1 MSRQPTQT
9 ASKRSNPSHLFGASK
24 GKNSRRG
31 MTSAD
36 IASDIAAFKK
46 SGGRIE
52 VLDNTPLRSHQ
63 PTTFRSRATMQRNAR
78 GKTATKS
85 ARRG

>member
-1 MSRQPTQT
+1 MSRQPTQA
-9 ASKRSNPSHLFGASK
+9 ASKRSNPSHLFGTSQ

-36 IASDIAAFKK
+36 IAGDIAAFKK
-46 SGGRIE
+46 NGGRIE

-63 PTTFRSRATMQRNAR
+63 PTTFRSKANLQRNAR
-78 GKTATKS
+78 GAATKT